1 MAGNGRLF
9 QAFVEEIGEVIARSI
24 LHRMA
29 PIVAAA
35 ALLTAVP
42 ATAQLYSDGYTFLKA
57 VKDKDGTVVT
67 QMLDEPGSTVV
78 NSRDITSGETGLHIA
93 TQRRDATW
101 IRFLTGRGANP
112 NIRDKRGVSPLM
124 AAVQLGFNE
133 GVEALIGAGASVDVA
148 SDTGETPL
156 ISAVHRRDTALMRIL
171 LEAGADPEK
180 RDNSGRSAK
189 DYAQLAGN
197 AVSDAITRYARDAS
211 ERAATQKSYGP
222 SI

>member
-1 MAGNGRLF
+1 M
-9 QAFVEEIGEVIARSI
+9 IARSI

-29 PIVAAA
+29 WLAAAA
-35 ALLTAVP
+35 ALLLGAP
-42 ATAQLYSDGYTFLKA
+42 AAAQLYSDGYTFLKA

-67 QMLDEPGSTVV
+67 QMLDKPGSTVI
-78 NSRDITSGETGLHIA
+78 NSRDLTSGETGLHIA
-93 TQRRDATW
+93 TGRRDATW

-112 NIRDKRGVSPLM
+112 NVRDKNGVTPLM
-124 AAVQLGFNE
+124 AAVRLGFNE

-171 LEAGADPEK
+171 LDAGADTER
-180 RDNSGRSAK
+180 RDNSGRSAR
-189 DYAQLAGN
+189 DYAQLAGSGV
-197 AVSDAITRYARDAS
+197 ADAIDRHAREAS
-211 ERAATQKSYGP
+211 AGAASGETYGP